1 MAKTTVAND
10 ALFELVNA
18 LDCVS
23 MTLSEMT
30 RVLEAQREAV
40 SLNDLSRLLVVTGE
54 QDELTAQLERCD
66 RRRQR
71 AQARIERHLEVVGLR
86 AIIAA
91 LPDALQFRTRLTEL
105 ADAIRPKTQALRE
118 HGRFPSQ
125 IQIASIEQAQQSRAY
140 LLQEAGGEPAYAA
153 PLFTL

>member
-1 MAKTTVAND
+1 MAKTMVAND

-71 AQARIERHLEVVGLR
+71 AQAHIERDLGVVGLR
-86 AIIAA
+86 AVIAA

-105 ADAIRPKTQALRE
+105 ADAIGPKTEALRE

-125 IQIASIEQAQQSRAY
+125 LQIASIEQARQSRAY
-140 LLQEAGGEPAYAA
+140 LLQEGGREPAYAA